1 MSSKPVA
8 GKGYSPNSKQAAS
21 PPKQESPSKKSP
33 PKGQP
38 APAKQP
44 EQPKAK
50 APEPKKAVAKQP
62 EAPAKGA
69 FDARKYAVNGITE
82 EEVTVAK
89 TSFDLFD
96 SDQGGTVDI
105 KCTFFIT

>member
-21 PPKQESPSKKSP
+21 PPKQETPAKKSP
-33 PKGQP
+33 AKAQP

-44 EQPKAK
+44 EQPKAKAK

-62 EAPAKGA
+62 EVPAKGA
-69 FDARKYAVNGITE
+69 FDARKYAVNGISE
-82 EEVTVAK
+82 E
-89 TSFDLFD
+89 
-96 SDQGGTVDI
+96 
-105 KCTFFIT
+105 